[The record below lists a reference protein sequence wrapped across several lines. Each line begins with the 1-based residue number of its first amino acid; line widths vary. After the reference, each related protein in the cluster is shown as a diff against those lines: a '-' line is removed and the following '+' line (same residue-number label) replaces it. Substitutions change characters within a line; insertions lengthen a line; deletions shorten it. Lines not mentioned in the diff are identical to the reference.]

1 MNSVSEI
8 RKAILQLTPE
18 QWARLMT
25 EVGPDLCRSVMQ
37 NPEIMAQMMPRCQE
51 TMMKN
56 PELMKAMR
64 PMMERMMQSMM
75 GGSGRQE

>member
-18 QWARLMT
+18 QRAQLMT
-25 EVGPDLCRSVMQ
+25 EVAPDLCRSVMQ
-37 NPEIMAQMMPRCQE
+37 NPEIMAQVMPSCQE

-56 PELMKAMR
+56 PDLMKAMR
-64 PMMERMMQSMM
+64 PMMERMMQSMT
-75 GGSGRQE
+75 GGSGRQQ